1 MTTNL
6 PSPEGPLVL
15 RVLVVDDS
23 TVMRRMVVKSLEMG
37 GLPVDKVFEAD
48 SGLQAL
54 KILNEHWVD
63 LVLCDINMPNM
74 NGVELVE
81 RMANDALTAKIPVVM
96 VTTERSEVRIEQL
109 KQLGVTAYLNKPFR
123 PEALAQTVR
132 HLLGLP
138 GGDT

>member
-1 MTTNL
+1 MTTNS
-6 PSPEGPLVL
+6 PSPGGPRLL

-37 GLPVDKVFEAD
+37 GLPVDEVFEAD

-54 KILNEHWVD
+54 RILDDHWVD

-81 RMANDALTAKIPVVM
+81 RMANDVLTAKIPVVM
-96 VTTERSEVRIEQL
+96 VTTERSEVRISQL
-109 KQLGVTAYLNKPFR
+109 KKLGVTAYLNKPFR

-132 HLLGLP
+132 DLLGLEGAP
-138 GGDT
+138 

>member
-1 MTTNL
+1 MTTNS
-6 PSPEGPLVL
+6 PSPGGPRLL

-37 GLPVDKVFEAD
+37 GLPVDEVFEAD

-54 KILNEHWVD
+54 RILDEHWVD

-81 RMANDALTAKIPVVM
+81 RMANDVLTAKIPVVM
-96 VTTERSEVRIEQL
+96 VTTERSEVRISQL
-109 KQLGVTAYLNKPFR
+109 KKLGVTAYLNKPFR

-132 HLLGLP
+132 DLLGLESAP
-138 GGDT
+138 

>member
-1 MTTNL
+1 MTTNS
-6 PSPEGPLVL
+6 PSPGGPRLL

-37 GLPVDKVFEAD
+37 GLPVDEVFEAD

-54 KILNEHWVD
+54 RILDDHWVD

-81 RMANDALTAKIPVVM
+81 RMANDVLTAKIPVVM
-96 VTTERSEVRIEQL
+96 VTTERSEVRISQL
-109 KQLGVTAYLNKPFR
+109 KKLGVTAYLNKPFR

-132 HLLGLP
+132 DLLGLESAP
-138 GGDT
+138 

>member
-6 PSPEGPLVL
+6 PSPGGPRVL
-15 RVLVVDDS
+15 RLLVVDDS

-37 GLPVDKVFEAD
+37 GLPVDQVFEAE

-54 KILNEHWVD
+54 QILNEHWVD

-132 HLLGLP
+132 QLLGLE
-138 GGDT
+138 GGT

>member
-1 MTTNL
+1 MTTNS
-6 PSPEGPLVL
+6 PSPGGPRVL

-37 GLPVDKVFEAD
+37 GLPVDEVFEAD

-54 KILNEHWVD
+54 RILDEHWVD

-81 RMANDALTAKIPVVM
+81 RMANDVLTAKIPVVM
-96 VTTERSEVRIEQL
+96 VTTERSEVRISQL
-109 KQLGVTAYLNKPFR
+109 KKLGVTAYLNKPFR

-132 HLLGLP
+132 DLLGLDGAP
-138 GGDT
+138 

>member
-1 MTTNL
+1 L
-6 PSPEGPLVL
+6 L

-37 GLPVDKVFEAD
+37 GLPVDEVFEAD

-54 KILNEHWVD
+54 RILDDHWVD

-81 RMANDALTAKIPVVM
+81 RMANDVLTAKIPVVM
-96 VTTERSEVRIEQL
+96 VTTERSEVRISQL
-109 KQLGVTAYLNKPFR
+109 KKLGVTAYLNKPFR

-132 HLLGLP
+132 DLLGLEGAP
-138 GGDT
+138 